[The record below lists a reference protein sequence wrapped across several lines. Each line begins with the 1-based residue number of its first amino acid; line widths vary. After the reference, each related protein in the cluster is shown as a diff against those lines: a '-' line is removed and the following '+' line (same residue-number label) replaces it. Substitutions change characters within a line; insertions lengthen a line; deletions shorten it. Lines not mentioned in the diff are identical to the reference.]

1 MPSSLPTSCLTMA
14 PRFDILRAQEMR
26 RPPLLEMNGSSGKV
40 RINVWHKLHSWLNE
54 PPSYIFQ
61 IEHEVRSRLAKGT
74 LRHHEVDPSLR
85 VAPMTRRTTTTLA
98 TYTRSFQ
105 LLSRAT
111 QQNALP
117 MLTVRCVT
125 KSLLF
130 CVFCN
135 VKMNARYPPKH
146 DWAVCG

>member
-1 MPSSLPTSCLTMA
+1 MA
-14 PRFDILRAQEMR
+14 QLALNK
-26 RPPLLEMNGSSGKV
+26 PPLC
-40 RINVWHKLHSWLNE
+40 
-54 PPSYIFQ
+54 IFQ
-61 IEHEVRSRLAKGT
+61 IEPEVRSQWAKGT

-85 VAPMTRRTTTTLA
+85 VAPMTRRTTTTLV

-146 DWAVCG
+146 D